1 MITSRNNDR
10 IKAARELQS
19 AKARK
24 ETGLHLIEGDKLV
37 FDAIASGARVK
48 TVFSEK

>member
-1 MITSRNNDR
+1 MITSRSNDR

-37 FDAIASGARVK
+37 SDAIASGANV
-48 TVFSEK
+48 